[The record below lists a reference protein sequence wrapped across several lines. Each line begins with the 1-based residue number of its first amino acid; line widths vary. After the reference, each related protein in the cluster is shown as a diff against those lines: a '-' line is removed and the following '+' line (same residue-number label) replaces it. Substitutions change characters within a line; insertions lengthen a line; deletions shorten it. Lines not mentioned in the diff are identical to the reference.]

1 VEGEVVPSI
10 AREGNRKVG
19 LYEIPER
26 SLNESL
32 NATIARIHATV
43 DFPLQP
49 FVLTSRHGL
58 YSHPSRPLDPPA
70 VPSPPF
76 FTPKHLVLPLMPT
89 SRLKRRALSY
99 GVVTRQFR
107 RLTLRV
113 AGEFSRLTSAQ
124 CLCLP
129 RPSHHRLEARLD
141 SAQLDSVEL
150 DSTRRDATA
159 TLARAH
165 TLPPSLQAYS
175 SISAFLLVLFLGD
188 AEHERPSRPSP
199 RLQEHTSYIDGRARR
214 HREFDSTGQLIGM
227 CISCIRLP
235 S

>member
-1 VEGEVVPSI
+1 MEGEVVPSI

-58 YSHPSRPLDPPA
+58 YSRPSRPLVPPA
-70 VPSPPF
+70 IRSPPF
-76 FTPKHLVLPLMPT
+76 FTPRRLVLPLMPA
-89 SRLKRRALSY
+89 SRLKRRRALSY

-129 RPSHHRLEARLD
+129 RPSHHR
-141 SAQLDSVEL
+141 
-150 DSTRRDATA
+150 DSTRLGLTRLSLILGAARRGATA
-159 TLARAH
+159 R
-165 TLPPSLQAYS
+165 
-175 SISAFLLVLFLGD
+175 
-188 AEHERPSRPSP
+188 SRPHGPFLFTCAFFHLGIPP
-199 RLQEHTSYIDGRARR
+199 RPLPRRRRTRATFAPVPQAAGTRR
-214 HREFDSTGQLIGM
+214 ASTDARDNTKSLIQLV
-227 CISCIRLP
+227 S
-235 S
+235 

>member
-1 VEGEVVPSI
+1 MEGEVVPSI

-58 YSHPSRPLDPPA
+58 YSRPSRPLVPPGH
-70 VPSPPF
+70 PF
-76 FTPKHLVLPLMPT
+76 ATLFHSEARLVLPLMPA
-89 SRLKRRALSY
+89 SRLKRRRALSY
-99 GVVTRQFR
+99 GVVTRQFK

-129 RPSHHRLEARLD
+129 RPSHHRD
-141 SAQLDSVEL
+141 STRL
-150 DSTRRDATA
+150 DSTRLSLILGAARP
-159 TLARAH
+159 LARSRPH
-165 TLPPSLQAYS
+165 DP
-175 SISAFLLVLFLGD
+175 FLLFTCAFFHLGIPPRSLPRRRRTRATFAPVPQAAGTRRASTD
-188 AEHERPSRPSP
+188 ARATTP
-199 RLQEHTSYIDGRARR
+199 RV
-214 HREFDSTGQLIGM
+214 
-227 CISCIRLP
+227 
-235 S
+235 